1 MNLSKTI
8 LFGGSGF
15 QGPIILEKYPDI
27 ISIGRSPLPKELTN
41 KHIQIP
47 NIDDLSALDNLDF
60 DKVIFLIGSSNHHE
74 INKSVMMG
82 IEYNV
87 IPIKK
92 VLAYLKSKK
101 RKIKKFIMFT
111 TILLYDA
118 KKIKLPVDESQPIN
132 PYLNDYVFSKYLS
145 EEVAKLYP
153 EIPVIVV
160 RMSNIYGPTWLIRP
174 DLVPTLM
181 QSVLSRDG
189 AEVWSVRPERDLI
202 YVKDAADAIVSLLDT
217 DHTGPV
223 NLGTGEANSVSSVVE
238 IIEKLS
244 GKSYEQFIKDE
255 EFTPSGISNM
265 SIGGSTLAER
275 KPNEVVYTG
284 QGGYSPYV
292 YNVPRMD
299 AHGGWIGSATDL
311 ARFLVRVNGVSGKA
325 DILQPSTIRKTR
337 KYRCLI
343 LKLLKF
349 LCLLFL

>member
-1 MNLSKTI
+1 
-8 LFGGSGF
+8 
-15 QGPIILEKYPDI
+15 
-27 ISIGRSPLPKELTN
+27 
-41 KHIQIP
+41 
-47 NIDDLSALDNLDF
+47 
-60 DKVIFLIGSSNHHE
+60 
-74 INKSVMMG
+74 MMG

-244 GKSYEQFIKDE
+244 GKKIKVLD
-255 EFTPSGISNM
+255 
-265 SIGGSTLAER
+265 
-275 KPNEVVYTG
+275 
-284 QGGYSPYV
+284 
-292 YNVPRMD
+292 VP
-299 AHGGWIGSATDL
+299 
-311 ARFLVRVNGVSGKA
+311 VSGPMKFIA
-325 DILQPSTIRKTR
+325 DIS
-337 KYRCLI
+337 
-343 LKLLKF
+343 LLKKLTGWKPKYSLEEGLTDTYNIMKQLHSF
-349 LCLLFL
+349 PG

>member
-101 RKIKKFIMFT
+101 RKIKRP
-111 TILLYDA
+111 LDN
-118 KKIKLPVDESQPIN
+118 SQPIN

-244 GKSYEQFIKDE
+244 GKKIKVLD
-255 EFTPSGISNM
+255 
-265 SIGGSTLAER
+265 
-275 KPNEVVYTG
+275 
-284 QGGYSPYV
+284 
-292 YNVPRMD
+292 VP
-299 AHGGWIGSATDL
+299 
-311 ARFLVRVNGVSGKA
+311 VSGPMKFIA
-325 DILQPSTIRKTR
+325 DIS
-337 KYRCLI
+337 
-343 LKLLKF
+343 LLKKLTGWKPKYSLEEGLTDTYNIMKQLHSF
-349 LCLLFL
+349 PG